1 MLIGR
6 FQHNMD
12 DKGRVF
18 VPAKLRE
25 GLGLSF
31 YVTVGLDECLSLYSV
46 EEWQKQ
52 EEKICALPMAE
63 SRRLQRFFFSNATL
77 LEPDKQGRVLI
88 PQYLR
93 NYAKLGGEVLILG
106 VGRRAEIWNPA
117 CWEAQEQEMT
127 AEAAAAEMERLGF

>member
-25 GLGLSF
+25 GLGVSF
-31 YVTVGLDECLSLYSV
+31 YATVGLDNCLFLYSI
-46 EEWQKQ
+46 EEWNKQ
-52 EEKICALPMAE
+52 EEKICSLPMAE
-63 SRRLQRFFFSNATL
+63 SRKLQRFFFSNATL

-93 NYAKLGGEVLILG
+93 AYAKLEGEALILG
-106 VGRRAEIWNPA
+106 VGRRAEIWNPSR
-117 CWEAQEQEMT
+117 WEAVEQEMT
-127 AEAAAAEMERLGF
+127 AEAAASEMEKLGF